1 MYQFIYHIIFFLLN
15 PQYFYNIDQKNDLK
29 IEFNKAFSEKNYK
42 KSIEIFEKIN
52 GISRLID
59 PELNLDAA
67 HAYFY
72 TGDTLNA
79 RIRYENAQNL
89 QEPLPASQ
97 ALNQLGIISLMSKD
111 TSKALD
117 YFKMSMKTNPNLDP
131 ARYNYELISKIF
143 KPKSNSQNNPT
154 EQTKNQE
161 VIASEEKEQEFSEY
175 KSKNISK
182 EKALQ
187 LLDDLK
193 NSELKISTNSKNS
206 RKNIEKDW

>member
-29 IEFNKAFSEKNYK
+29 IEFNKAFSEKKYQ
-42 KSIEIFEKIN
+42 KSIKIFEKIN
-52 GISRLID
+52 EISRIID
-59 PELNLDAA
+59 PELNFDAA

-79 RIRYENAQNL
+79 RIKYETAKNL
-89 QEPLPASQ
+89 PDALPSSQ
-97 ALNQLGIISLMSKD
+97 ALNQLGIISLMAKD
-111 TSKALD
+111 STKALD
-117 YFKMSMKTNPNLDP
+117 YFKQSLKINPELNA
-131 ARYNYELISKIF
+131 ARYNYELISKLF
-143 KPKSNSQNNPT
+143 KPKTNNQNSPT
-154 EQTKNQE
+154 QETQNQE

-193 NSELKISTNSKNS
+193 NSELKISTNTKNS
-206 RKNIEKDW
+206 KKNIEKDW

>member
-79 RIRYENAQNL
+79 RIRYENTQNL

-117 YFKMSMKTNPNLDP
+117 YFKLSMKTNPNLDP

-143 KPKSNSQNNPT
+143 KPRSNSQNSPT
-154 EQTKNQE
+154 EQAKNQE